1 MCSSVNLSS
10 SRVIIFS
17 DFDGTISIG
26 DAHYQILQQF
36 ADPSWIEIENRYLAG
51 QIGSQTAIQQEFKK
65 CQVMKNELD
74 HFIKTHIVLD
84 ESFTGFYHKLAALQ
98 IPFTIVSDGFD
109 YIIHRILL
117 LNNIQPPPI
126 YANHLDWA
134 PNQSLSTAKISFPC
148 QRKSSHQYNPGR
160 NKNWTTQ
167 NWQSQNRNQWSGYRH
182 QCRHLYYSAPKWSE
196 RNPCFPS

>member
-1 MCSSVNLSS
+1 
-10 SRVIIFS
+10 
-17 DFDGTISIG
+17 
-26 DAHYQILQQF
+26 
-36 ADPSWIEIENRYLAG
+36 
-51 QIGSQTAIQQEFKK
+51 
-65 CQVMKNELD
+65 MKNELD

-134 PNQSLSTAKISFPC
+134 QNQSLSTAKISFPC

-160 NKNWTTQ
+160 GLCGNCKTELLHQTREQQGPKKIVYFGDGETDKCASNYVDHVYPRQNSVLHKYCEQKGISHTPFTSFTVILQDIVSSINKT
-167 NWQSQNRNQWSGYRH
+167 G
-182 QCRHLYYSAPKWSE
+182 
-196 RNPCFPS
+196 